1 MNKHYAYH
9 SPFEMKDS
17 QGNKYTLKVEQC
29 DFAEDPREWDNL
41 CTMICW
47 HRNYVLGDKHNY
59 DDVDEFF
66 GDILHNICGMPY
78 EDFDKLDTE
87 GNYKLIRESD
97 KLIIKQINMY
107 EHSGITVSTSNRYPY
122 NDRWDSC
129 CVGFIYVTKET
140 IFKECGGITEENWK
154 ERADKYIEGEMK
166 TYDQYVRGEVY
177 GYVLTKEIT
186 VKEWC
191 PHCGELLSVYE
202 DEEEIDSCWG
212 FYGDYL
218 EENGIL
224 DNISVDLEFVED

>member
-1 MNKHYAYH
+1 MNKHYVHA
-9 SPFEMKDS
+9 SVFEMKDGE
-17 QGNKYTLKVEQC
+17 GNKYWLKIEQ
-29 DFAEDPREWDNL
+29 DATPEDPRRWDNL

-47 HRNYVLGDKHNY
+47 HRNYRLGDAHNY
-59 DDVDEFF
+59 NDAWDFLRDLCEE
-66 GDILHNICGMPY
+66 LCGMDY
-78 EDFDKLDTE
+78 EECEDITE
-87 GNYKLIRESD
+87 KGLFKILSNADNIV
-97 KLIIKQINMY
+97 IKPVRLY
-107 EHSGITVSTSNRYPY
+107 DHSGITVSTSNGYPY

-154 ERADKYIEGEMK
+154 ERADKYIECEMK

-177 GYVLTKEIT
+177 GYILTKEII

-212 FYGDYL
+212 FYGDCL

-224 DNISVDLEFVED
+224 DNISADLEFVED